1 MQKGTN
7 PDDLIGQPT
16 SAAREAK
23 KNKKDHQPS
32 IPEEVH
38 VEASTN
44 FAIKDFDD
52 C

>member
-23 KNKKDHQPS
+23 NNNKDPQPS
-32 IPEEVH
+32 FPEEVQI
-38 VEASTN
+38 EASTN
-44 FAIKDFDD
+44 VAIQDFVD